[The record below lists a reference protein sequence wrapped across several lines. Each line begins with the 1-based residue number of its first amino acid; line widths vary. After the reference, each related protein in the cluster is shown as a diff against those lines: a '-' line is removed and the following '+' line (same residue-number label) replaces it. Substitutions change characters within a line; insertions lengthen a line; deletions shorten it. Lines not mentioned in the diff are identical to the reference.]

1 MNSISTGYLAGI
13 HSFDDPM
20 VLFSATISEAGAL
33 ASSFCVFPFVYVSTP
48 KYVFE
53 TFGGLFM
60 AVTGFSIA
68 LNLVI
73 VFIYNLYRVLKRRKE
88 EEPEEEA
95 KESSSSEEEEKKEE
109 KPLEDDIEAVSLSSL
124 EEEEDEEPLAVP
136 AKEPEP
142 EIEIFAQEISTKKRK
157 GERVKKQGEDDLGG
171 VDTGTSFYAGPS
183 YQSYAPSPAFEEEKK
198 EGKKKFKPHKKLEGL
213 FS

>member
-1 MNSISTGYLAGI
+1 MVIFTTLNSISTGYLAGI

-88 EEPEEEA
+88 EEPEEEVEEGPPEDEEEEGA
-95 KESSSSEEEEKKEE
+95 LTSMLMRCWGEARVSGMASSSGIVSSSSW
-109 KPLEDDIEAVSLSSL
+109 SL
-124 EEEEDEEPLAVP
+124 ERL
-136 AKEPEP
+136 
-142 EIEIFAQEISTKKRK
+142 
-157 GERVKKQGEDDLGG
+157 
-171 VDTGTSFYAGPS
+171 
-183 YQSYAPSPAFEEEKK
+183 
-198 EGKKKFKPHKKLEGL
+198 
-213 FS
+213 